1 MFLFIF
7 SFPPFFFFSVKYC
20 FKVLEDRFTAIAA
33 HASVLCVG
41 EEAVAPS
48 LTGCIGALTTADR
61 TVWAPCRAKLVG
73 DGNGSGVGGSGAGA
87 GGPQSGSNNKN
98 AEAVA
103 AMDEALF
110 VVCLDSVSG
119 LSAEEME
126 RNVLYGVEVGQ
137 TRRVVKVS
145 RK

>member
-1 MFLFIF
+1 
-7 SFPPFFFFSVKYC
+7 
-20 FKVLEDRFTAIAA
+20 
-33 HASVLCVG
+33 
-41 EEAVAPS
+41 
-48 LTGCIGALTTADR
+48 
-61 TVWAPCRAKLVG
+61 VG

-126 RNVLYGVEVGQ
+126 RNVLYGVEVSQ